1 VFKGL
6 GYIAILMLLLVIGF
20 VVFMDVLKYGFG
32 IDPTQDERDALQK
45 NKMKKNKVE
54 RPKVPYRY
62 QYVN

>member
-1 VFKGL
+1 
-6 GYIAILMLLLVIGF
+6 MLLLVIGF